1 MRIQMYRKI
10 WGLKQLE
17 KMQFP
22 CPPYVVIDIAKDTP
36 LDVKEYVLRKIGQI
50 GIPIVKNDRIGV
62 TIRVSLP
69 DDLDKLAKH
78 GGLHVTDEK
87 EVLKKVLEKHQ
98 QYKPDGKVIVQHTVD
113 ARCSG
118 TVLKEIDQAIIEA
131 IFGDAP
137 PLLEGDVTNYEKWV
151 FHLKPGS
158 WKKER
163 TYKLGNKEAVVLT
176 QGTLQLFEKYIKTM
190 PDYTYLEWSISK
202 NGKLYLYEYYPL
214 TGTL

>member
-1 MRIQMYRKI
+1 MHKKI

-22 CPPYVVIDIAKDTP
+22 CPPYVVIDITNDAP
-36 LDVKEYVLRKIGQI
+36 SNVNEYVLRKIRQI
-50 GIPIVKNDRIGV
+50 GVPIIKNDRIGV

-69 DDLDKLAKH
+69 GDLDKLAKH

-87 EVLKKVLEKHQ
+87 EVLKKVLDRYQ

-118 TVLKEIDQAIIEA
+118 AVLKESDHATVEA

-137 PLLEGDVTNYEKWV
+137 PLLEGEVTSYEKWV

-176 QGTLQLFEKYIKTM
+176 QETLQLFEKYIKTM
-190 PDYTYLEWSISK
+190 PDYTYLEWSTSK
-202 NGKLYLYEYYPL
+202 NGKLYFYEYYPL
-214 TGTL
+214 TGIL